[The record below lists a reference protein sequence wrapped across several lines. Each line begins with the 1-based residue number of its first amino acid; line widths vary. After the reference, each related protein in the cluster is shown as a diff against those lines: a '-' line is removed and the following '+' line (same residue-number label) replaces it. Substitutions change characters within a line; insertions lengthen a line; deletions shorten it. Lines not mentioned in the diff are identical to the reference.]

1 VTANRMRASMSAMFR
16 WAMTEELAQLP
27 VFARQIPFVSKG

>member
-1 VTANRMRASMSAMFR
+1 MGIIALVDVALVLAL
-16 WAMTEELAQLP
+16 LAQLP